1 MKDAPLVGVVRGRWS
16 QAVPRALLEAC
27 SAAGVEARELAADG
41 LRVVVESAGATRV
54 PGAEGVTHLAPAVV
68 HRQPC
73 AQIVLAALER
83 GGARALNPAAA
94 AAIADDKAA
103 TAVALAGAGVAQVRT
118 VVTSQ
123 DPHAVA
129 QDAARIGYPLVVK
142 RTHGAQGRWVRRV
155 SDPDQLPQALDEL
168 AEDGVSALVLQPFV
182 AVSGGRT
189 IRVIVTGGRMLAA
202 TERMADPADFRTN
215 VHLGGQQRAIDV
227 SAAQRALAVGAA
239 AALGLGH
246 AGVDLIE
253 TEDGSAVLEVN
264 ACPDFT
270 SMRAHTS
277 TDIAAAVIAEL
288 VHLG

>member
-1 MKDAPLVGVVRGRWS
+1 VD
-16 QAVPRALLEAC
+16 
-27 SAAGVEARELAADG
+27 ARELPADG
-41 LRVVVESAGATRV
+41 LRVIVESAAAARV
-54 PGAEGVTHLAPAVV
+54 PGAEGITHLAPAVV

-73 AQIVLAALER
+73 AQIALAALER
-83 GGARALNPAAA
+83 SGARVLNPAAA

-118 VVTSQ
+118 LVTSQ
-123 DPHAVA
+123 DPHTVA

-155 SDPDQLPQALDEL
+155 SGPEQLPLALDEL

-182 AVSGGRT
+182 AESGGRT
-189 IRVIVTGGRMLAA
+189 IRVIVTGGRVRAA
-202 TERMADPADFRTN
+202 TERTANPADFRTN
-215 VHLGGQQRAIDV
+215 VHLGGQQRAITLTD
-227 SAAQRALAVGAA
+227 AQRALAVGAA

-246 AGVDLIE
+246 AGVDLI
-253 TEDGSAVLEVN
+253 DNQGGCAVLEVN